1 MLGRTQKNFLRIW
14 LDDENNQLLKLKITE
29 KNSENTT
36 L

>member
-14 LDDENNQLLKLKITE
+14 LDGENNKLLELKITE

>member
-29 KNSENTT
+29 KNSENTA